1 MALRERR
8 LFDRTAVISLM
19 AVGAAGCSL
28 LVDPQRQQC
37 QIDAD
42 CQDRNADYPD
52 AVCGQSVCQPNPA
65 WSCLGEVMWPTPA
78 PRKSSVIFRIRDLVT
93 EAPVGGV
100 TGRVCNK
107 LDFDCARPLATGLIS
122 DGAGTLV
129 FELDAGFDGFVEFG
143 PPGRMPGVY
152 FFYPPISGD
161 REYPS
166 LPVMAAPELAF
177 FAQQGGHPV
186 VPDRGHV
193 MLGSYDCLT
202 RPADGVLL
210 SSEDADPATAAFYL
224 VKKVP
229 SFTAPG
235 TDSSGRGG
243 LINLRSG
250 SVSIT
255 GERAL
260 GNRHIATVG
269 VFVRAGTIT
278 YTTMLPAPK

>member
-8 LFDRTAVISLM
+8 LLERAAFIILM
-19 AVGAAGCSL
+19 MVGAAGCSL
-28 LVDPQRQQC
+28 MVEPQRQQC
-37 QIDAD
+37 QVDAD
-42 CQDRNADYPD
+42 CQNRNSDYPD
-52 AVCGQSVCQPNPA
+52 AVCVQSVCQPNPA

-78 PRKSSVIFRIRDLVT
+78 PRKSSVVFRMRDLVT
-93 EAPVGGV
+93 DAPVGGV

-107 LDFDCARPLATGLIS
+107 LDFDCARPLASGLIS
-122 DGAGTLV
+122 DAVGTLV

-143 PPGRMPGVY
+143 PPGRMPGIY
-152 FFYPPISGD
+152 FFYPPVSGD

-166 LPVMAAPELAF
+166 LPVMAAQELAF

-210 SSEDADPATAAFYL
+210 SSEDADAATVPFYL

-243 LINLRSG
+243 IINLRSG

-260 GNRHIATVG
+260 GRRHIATVG
-269 VFVRAGTIT
+269 VFVRPGTIT